1 MSCPLYYLLNTYLH
15 WHNIRFGDGSALE
28 WAFANGHTPTARRM
42 LDAGALLGDHLH
54 ECWHPMAIALVSG
67 YDIAVKLLQQGIE
80 PDSTQGS
87 EQKKD
92 HSVSALAENKESIL
106 RILFASGLSRL
117 ESRAMRHLG
126 MDDELVKFLIEKS
139 VIDEDLRMVKFLV
152 DRFPGFLDKK
162 RYNHNGTLILEAANQ
177 GHMEMV

>member
-1 MSCPLYYLLNTYLH
+1 MQTSCPLYYLLNTYLY

-42 LDAGALLGDHLH
+42 LDAGALLDDHLH

-87 EQKKD
+87 EQKID

-106 RILFASGLSRL
+106 RIPFANGLSRL

-126 MDDELVKFLIEKS
+126 MDDELVKFLREIS
-139 VIDEDLRMVKFLV
+139 
-152 DRFPGFLDKK
+152 
-162 RYNHNGTLILEAANQ
+162 H
-177 GHMEMV
+177 